1 MNAIS
6 FQVDNRGVAVI
17 TVDVHGEEANR
28 LSSQDMLQIEELLN
42 RIDDVREILENE
54 KEIKA
59 VVLISGKED
68 NFITGVNL
76 GEVLKITS
84 LEEGRSLS
92 LKAQEV
98 LSRIENCRAP
108 FIAAIHGKCLG
119 VGLEIAL
126 ACRFRIVTDAP
137 KTLFGLPEV
146 ELGLIPCGGGT
157 QRLPRLVGIPH
168 ALDMILTGRIVDW
181 KKAMETG
188 LVDEVVPKDILID
201 VAKKRALEIL
211 EKKLKPNR
219 PAKRGFRELL
229 IEKNPVGRKILFN
242 KARKRVVNKTNSN
255 YLAPLMALEAVEVG
269 MNSSFNRGLHVE
281 SVYFSEL
288 VLSDVSRHLINIFS
302 ACDDIKKDP
311 ITQNTEIKPR
321 KVEKI
326 AVVGTGFRG
335 RQIAAISADIGVR
348 VRLRDIDMKCA
359 GEALKSCH
367 DYFEVGYSRQ
377 SITRNE
383 MEKKLDLISATS
395 DYTGFRMADL
405 VIEAVP
411 EDLELKRKVFK
422 EVESVTGEECI
433 FASNTPFIP
442 ISQIAANAKRPGN
455 VIGMHFFSPVHRTP
469 LLEVVVTKDSSE
481 VAIATALEFGKRLG
495 KTPIVVNDGAG
506 FYTTRILT
514 PYLNEAIRLL
524 GEGATVED
532 VDTAMVEFGFP
543 AGPLT
548 LIDEAGIDGIAKIM
562 AIMYEAFGERL
573 KPPSSIRKLI
583 QDGRLGKKNKRGFY
597 GYNGKEK
604 VDVSVYKLLSNEKI
618 LEKPSREEI
627 QERLSLVINNEA
639 LFCLQ
644 EGIIRS
650 PRDGDIGAVLGFGFP
665 SFLGGPFRYV
675 DSMGTGTTLKRLE
688 YMALRLGPHFYPAAL
703 LRDLARQGKRIYPD
717 SDQFYNLA

>member
-1 MNAIS
+1 
-6 FQVDNRGVAVI
+6 
-17 TVDVHGEEANR
+17 
-28 LSSQDMLQIEELLN
+28 
-42 RIDDVREILENE
+42 
-54 KEIKA
+54 
-59 VVLISGKED
+59 
-68 NFITGVNL
+68 
-76 GEVLKITS
+76 
-84 LEEGRSLS
+84 
-92 LKAQEV
+92 
-98 LSRIENCRAP
+98 
-108 FIAAIHGKCLG
+108 
-119 VGLEIAL
+119 
-126 ACRFRIVTDAP
+126 
-137 KTLFGLPEV
+137 LFGLPEV

-219 PAKRGFRELL
+219 PAKRGFGELL

>member
-108 FIAAIHGKCLG
+108 FIAAIHGRCLG

-219 PAKRGFRELL
+219 PAKRGFGELL

>member
-108 FIAAIHGKCLG
+108 FIAAIHGRCLG

-219 PAKRGFRELL
+219 PAKRGFGELL

-422 EVESVTGEECI
+422 EVESVTREECI